1 MRTVIL
7 KNITSEGPGTI
18 ADYLYKAGLP
28 YDVLEPEEVP
38 SLKSL
43 DGYDAL
49 VVLGGPMAVY
59 EAEGHHQV
67 EASVRLIKEA
77 LERELKVLGVC
88 LGAQLMAHALGARV
102 YKGPGG
108 IEEIGWMDIE
118 LTEDGLMDPV
128 LNELSIGK
136 SRCSKVFQWHGDTF
150 DLPGGA
156 VLLAGSGDFPMQAF
170 RMGERAYALQFHIE
184 VTAEIVRHWSEGE
197 PAIDPAPLERKEYEA
212 YLERARGLYSRFFGT
227 A

>member
-59 EAEGHHQV
+59 DAEGYPQV

-108 IEEIGWMDIE
+108 KEEIGWMDIE

-128 LNELSIGK
+128 LKGALAPPGAQRFSSGTGTHLTCPQERCFLREAGTSP
-136 SRCSKVFQWHGDTF
+136 SRH
-150 DLPGGA
+150 
-156 VLLAGSGDFPMQAF
+156 F
-170 RMGERAYALQFHIE
+170 RWERALM
-184 VTAEIVRHWSEGE
+184 
-197 PAIDPAPLERKEYEA
+197 
-212 YLERARGLYSRFFGT
+212 RFSSI
-227 A
+227 